1 MMKLTYVDKTSAFN
15 NLILMWFPRRECR
28 DLNYLYMLK
37 FVGVQEPVAK
47 TLNYLLQVWLYVF
60 FFPQSR

>member
-15 NLILMWFPRRECR
+15 NLILIWFPLKECR
-28 DLNYLYMLK
+28 DRNYLYMSR

-47 TLNYLLQVWLYVF
+47 TLNYLL
-60 FFPQSR
+60 